1 MPDETRQR
9 GEGLTVRFPP
19 EAVRAIDI
27 ARNVGLFKR
36 SRSEFIRDCVS
47 HYVQT
52 HSDIKAEIE
61 KEVGKV

>member
-1 MPDETRQR
+1 MSGKNETS
-9 GEGLTVRFPP
+9 GEQISARFPP

-36 SRSEFIRDCVS
+36 SRSEFLRDCVS
-47 HYVQT
+47 HYIHT
-52 HSDIKAEIE
+52 HSHVKAEVE